1 MKILKFLFLSVL
13 FVALYSCSSSEDG
26 GGTPTVESITIT
38 PSIETQ
44 TLGSAITFVVK
55 TDTNDDVTA
64 SSTISVGNDVL
75 SGGSFTTSTVGTYT
89 VTANYSGKTATTTV
103 NFVDGP
109 STSFTKRVLIE
120 DYTGTWCGYCPR
132 VAEGIDLVMDQTEFA
147 VPVAIHRGS
156 QGSDPYHFAG
166 ANALESMIGLTGY
179 PDARLNRLTEWS
191 YPEPS
196 NVSQVISFTQ
206 GTAPKVGLAMTAT
219 VSGGN
224 VTLTVN
230 AMFGKT
236 MTGTKLVVYALEN
249 GLIYNQ
255 VNYTE
260 YYGGGSTIV
269 GFEHNHVLRATLTNI
284 LGDEI
289 PATESVFDNTYTK
302 TYSIPVPSNV
312 ANAANMEFVAFVVG
326 SDKKAIN
333 VRKAVSGDDQE
344 LEIIE

>member
-1 MKILKFLFLSVL
+1 MKILKFLLLSVF
-13 FVALYSCSSSEDG
+13 FVGLYSCSSSEDG
-26 GGTPTVESITIT
+26 GTTTTVESITIT
-38 PSIETQ
+38 PSVDTQ
-44 TLGSAITFVVK
+44 TLGSAITFIVK
-55 TDTNDDVTA
+55 TDANVDVTA

-103 NFVDGP
+103 SFVDGP

-147 VPVAIHRGS
+147 VPVAIHRGN
-156 QGSDPYHFAG
+156 DPYTFSG
-166 ANALESMIGLTGY
+166 ASVLENLIGLQGY

-224 VTLTVN
+224 VNLTVN

-255 VNYTE
+255 VNYTQ

-289 PATESVFDNTYTK
+289 PSTESVFDNTYTK
-302 TYSIPVPSNV
+302 TFSIPVPTNV
-312 ANAANMEFVAFVVG
+312 TNAANMEFVAFVVG